1 MDPAYSSVPFTT
13 THGVEQPVA
22 ALKEPN
28 IPPEAAEIPAPLI
41 LIVDDESLVRWSV
54 AETLMGAGYHVLE
67 AATGR
72 DARSAIADPRQ
83 PIAAILLDL
92 KLPDDNGLDILDEI
106 RRVRRHCPV
115 LVMTAYGAPEAI
127 ERILHVGAVG
137 ILPKPFDLDRLLDT
151 VKRICPAAPPPR

>member
-13 THGVEQPVA
+13 AHGAEQPVA
-22 ALKEPN
+22 APKDPN
-28 IPPEAAEIPAPLI
+28 IPPETAEIPAPLI

-72 DARSAIADPRQ
+72 DARSAIVDPRQ
-83 PIAAILLDL
+83 PIAAVLLDL

-127 ERILHVGAVG
+127 EHVLHVGAVG

-151 VKRICPAAPPPR
+151 VRRICPASPPPR